1 MFRGPKGR
9 PWGQERYL
17 GDPMGPTN
25 WFDESSDDSEAYM
38 PVNKWSRFL
47 VRAGP
52 SEVVQ
57 EVLADLL
64 SVMMWPTLYS
74 INHSHPPPNHQYHHQ
89 YYDYYQHYQR
99 STNATP
105 HSLII
110 HNRLQLTASSPPPPP
125 SLSTSLSPSLSVNDP
140 YLSTTLLMSPSSSS
154 VTFVRS
160 SLHCKSWWLWCWW
173 CD

>member
-1 MFRGPKGR
+1 M
-9 PWGQERYL
+9 W
-17 GDPMGPTN
+17 
-25 WFDESSDDSEAYM
+25 
-38 PVNKWSRFL
+38 
-47 VRAGP
+47 AGP
-52 SEVVQ
+52 SEVVR

-110 HNRLQLTASSPPPPP
+110 HNRLQLTALSPP
-125 SLSTSLSPSLSVNDP
+125 SLPTSSSTSLSVNDP
-140 YLSTTLLMSPSSSS
+140 YLSTTLLTSSSS

-160 SLHCKSWWLWCWW
+160 SLHCKSWWLWSF
-173 CD
+173 DATKVMLLRLHSVTDFTISAP